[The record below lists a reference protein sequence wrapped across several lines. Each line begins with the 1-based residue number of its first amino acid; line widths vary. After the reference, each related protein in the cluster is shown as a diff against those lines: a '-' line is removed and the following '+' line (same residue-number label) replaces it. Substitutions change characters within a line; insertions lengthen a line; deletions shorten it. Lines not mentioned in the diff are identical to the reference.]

1 MSRLKPPPALL
12 GSPDDIETQFYEAL
26 QRGDID
32 KLMAVWSDDDEIA
45 CVHPG
50 GPRLIGAA
58 AIRAGFEA
66 IFGNGAVN
74 AQPEQVRRVQSHSS
88 AVHNV
93 LERVEVMGADGR
105 QAAWVIATNVYIKG
119 AQGWRM
125 VAHHASPG
133 TPQEVQEIIEAAST
147 LH

>member
-1 MSRLKPPPALL
+1 MPRIKPPAALL

-26 QRGDID
+26 QRGDIE

-58 AIRAGFEA
+58 AIRASFET

-74 AQPEQVRRVQSHSS
+74 AQPEKVRRVLTHSS
-88 AVHNV
+88 AVHSV
-93 LERVEVMGADGR
+93 LERVQIMSSDGP
-105 QAAWVIATNVYIKG
+105 QSAWVIATNVYIKA

-133 TPQEVQEIIEAAST
+133 TAQEVQEIIEFAST

>member
-1 MSRLKPPPALL
+1 MPRPKPPHAVL
-12 GSPDDIETQFYEAL
+12 GSPEDIEAQFYEAL

-32 KLMAVWSDDDEIA
+32 RLMAVWSDDDEIV

-58 AIRAGFEA
+58 AIRASFEA
-66 IFGNGAVN
+66 IFSNGAVD
-74 AQPEQVRRVQSHSS
+74 AQPERQRRVQSHSS

-93 LERVEVMGADGR
+93 LERVQVMGDGGP
-105 QAAWVIATNVYIKG
+105 QSAWVIATNVYLKG
-119 AQGWRM
+119 AQGWRL
-125 VAHHASPG
+125 VCHHASPG
-133 TPQEVQEIIEAAST
+133 TPGDAQEMVEAAST